1 MAVNTRK
8 EQHAMWTKDTESF
21 TADELITGTA
31 IAAKI
36 ISEGTGLDES
46 AIDAA
51 LNKAHE
57 VGISAEEWE
66 VKTREL
72 LGIPPSHE
80 RDRPNE

>member
-36 ISEGTGLDES
+36 ISEGTGLRRHGPRHGGNARCQDRSER
-46 AIDAA
+46 AIAGD
-51 LNKAHE
+51 
-57 VGISAEEWE
+57 
-66 VKTREL
+66 
-72 LGIPPSHE
+72 
-80 RDRPNE
+80 